1 MPPLAAKPFIQRL
14 MPRHVAF
21 SVSLTAGI
29 GVLVVTLFVLPS
41 FAFSLAAIAM
51 FSVFL
56 VLTLLRIPNLTG
68 HYLRSHA
75 GDEDTPVFGIFLV
88 TLIVIAASVASIF
101 LALHG
106 GDAPDVWGVAASV
119 SSVVLGWFTIH
130 TMAALHY
137 AYEYYRGDA
146 NGEGERHMQV
156 PGDDEPDISTFFY
169 FSYVLATAFAVSDI
183 KVTSNRMRRLVMRH
197 SVFSYF
203 FNTTLFAATVNIVI
217 ALGKI

>member
-1 MPPLAAKPFIQRL
+1 MPQRAAKPFIERI
-14 MPRHVAF
+14 MPRHMAF
-21 SVSLTAGI
+21 SVSLLVGI
-29 GVLVVTLFVLPS
+29 GVLVVTLFLMPS

-56 VLTLLRIPNLTG
+56 LLTLLRIPHLTG
-68 HYLRSHA
+68 HYLRTHA
-75 GDEDTPVFGIFLV
+75 SAEDTPVAGIFLV
-88 TLIVIAASVASIF
+88 TLIVVVASVVSIF

-106 GDAPDVWGVAASV
+106 GDEPDIWGVAASV

-137 AYEYYRGDA
+137 AYEYYRPNDD
-146 NGEGERHMQV
+146 GEGERHMQV
-156 PGDDEPDISTFFY
+156 PGDDEPDISTFLY

-183 KVTSNRMRRLVMRH
+183 KVTSNGMRRMVMRH